1 MTVSRAGHTA
11 LACHS
16 VSSFTTTQCTD
27 SQCVFVCVS
36 PTDSSRNRCTYSLYC
51 IQSFTATD
59 CSPSHN
65 VQAATTAFTE
75 WRPTHWVW
83 TATCV
88 LLLVGLVSISA
99 ALVGRWSRVS
109 KHWCSVS
116 QHWLQAGEQ

>member
-65 VQAATTAFTE
+65 VQAATTAFNRMTTDSLGVD
-75 WRPTHWVW
+75 RYLCAATRW
-83 TATCV
+83 TSFHFCC
-88 LLLVGLVSISA
+88 LGWPLVTG
-99 ALVGRWSRVS
+99 
-109 KHWCSVS
+109 
-116 QHWLQAGEQ
+116 Q